1 MTVDQLPRELTTHE
15 CLELLG
21 TTRLGRL
28 ARNDPSGPVVVPV
41 NFVVTHGGVLV
52 RSLPGAKVEAASRE
66 EVVSFQADGIDERHR
81 SGWSVLVRGE
91 LQVLD
96 EVPQDLP
103 DPDSFTAGD
112 DDVLLWLDPDEVTGR
127 RLPLSPAAM
136 RSWEEVTAH
145 GNVWFDRDGSDL
157 LG

>member
-1 MTVDQLPRELTTHE
+1 MSVDQLPRELTAHE
-15 CLELLG
+15 CFELLA

-41 NFVVTHGGVLV
+41 NVVVYRGGILI
-52 RSLPGAKVEAASRE
+52 RSLPGAKVEAARRE
-66 EVVSFQADGIDERHR
+66 EVVSFQADGLDERHR
-81 SGWSVLVRGE
+81 SGWSVLLRGE

-96 EVPQDLP
+96 RFPDDLP
-103 DPDSFTAGD
+103 DPDSFAAGD
-112 DDVLLWLDPDEVTGR
+112 DGVLLWLDPDEVTGR
-127 RLPLSPAAM
+127 RLPVSPAAM
-136 RSWEEVTAH
+136 RSWDEVTAL